1 MEQPNNLGIMNISDL
16 VSQKMYFRQETAYHG
31 SVEDT
36 LVWLFQNHEDWL
48 RPGNIIKFMRAPNF
62 GAYGIFIPGGPNAN
76 YNTILE
82 FSYYDDRNINMYRMD
97 QGRVISSRTI

>member
-1 MEQPNNLGIMNISDL
+1 MNISDL

-36 LVWLFQNHEDWL
+36 LVWLYQNHEDWL
-48 RPGNIIKFMRAPNF
+48 NLGNIIQFRRQNNS
-62 GAYGIFIPGGPNAN
+62 GAYGILIPGGPNAN

-82 FSYYDDRNINMYRMD
+82 FSFYDDRSINMFRMTN
-97 QGRVISSRTI
+97 GSVASSRTI